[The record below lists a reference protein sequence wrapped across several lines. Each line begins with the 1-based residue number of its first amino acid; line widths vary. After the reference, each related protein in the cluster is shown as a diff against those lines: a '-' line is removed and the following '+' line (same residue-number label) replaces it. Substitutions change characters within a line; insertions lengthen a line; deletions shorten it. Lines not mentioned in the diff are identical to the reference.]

1 MKNNKRENFREWEEP
16 HQKYNSIETH
26 TSISKTRSIF
36 LLSFPKST
44 ARHKN
49 IEHSN
54 TSYIRSFFEHNFNEN
69 IHCSLL
75 FHIEPFNPG
84 ENMKNAKHESKDVK
98 ILDSSSDESDFD
110 GKTKSDEILKCIT
123 G

>member
-1 MKNNKRENFREWEEP
+1 MPRAQRK
-16 HQKYNSIETH
+16 
-26 TSISKTRSIF
+26 
-36 LLSFPKST
+36 
-44 ARHKN
+44 HKN

-84 ENMKNAKHESKDVK
+84 ENTKNAKHESTDVK
-98 ILDSSSDESDFD
+98 ILDSSSDDENDVLLKFLTLDEQRKKPDHDMQLDEIES
-110 GKTKSDEILKCIT
+110 GNEKEVPKTKKK
-123 G
+123 